1 LADEFRMASLFPPN
15 QQRPKVSMLTLAL
28 TYACR
33 DIFVNPYFSRALM
46 CTEMG
51 TESGSG
57 SEVPLVLE

>member
-1 LADEFRMASLFPPN
+1 
-15 QQRPKVSMLTLAL
+15 MLTLAL

-51 TESGSG
+51 TESESG
-57 SEVPLVLE
+57 SEMPLVLE